1 MSPEAQTET
10 TSAAQ
15 NPQSTTF
22 TQPPAGSVQ
31 AEPAR
36 PKRRINPLLIA
47 IVLIVLVVVGLGYYL
62 YSRGF
67 EETDDAQVD
76 GHLNPIAARIDG
88 TIKAVYIDD
97 NQQVQAG
104 KLLVELDPRDY
115 QVALNQVTAQA
126 DQAQAQLAVSHPS
139 LPITRTGNRTDL
151 ATSQSELINAQ
162 SALDAAHHDYDSSVA
177 KLKESQAVNE
187 RAQADLQRYKALLDK
202 NEVARSE
209 YDQYKATA
217 DSQVQ
222 TVAANQ
228 SAVASAQAVIQQR
241 QAQLEEQ
248 RSKLQQTQTN
258 APLQVA
264 IREADIKGQQANV
277 EVAKSAI
284 EKAQLNLAYCQISAP
299 VTGVVTQ
306 RSAEVGARISAGQ
319 QLLMIV
325 QTSDLWI
332 TANYK
337 ETQLA
342 RMHPGQ
348 SVRIYVDALHETF
361 DGTVES
367 MPAITG
373 SRSSVLPPENATGNY
388 VKVIQRMPVRIHLNP
403 NQQGLDKLRPGMS
416 VEPKVRLD

>member
-1 MSPEAQTET
+1 MSPDAQTEPA
-10 TSAAQ
+10 SAAQ
-15 NPQSTTF
+15 NPQSATF
-22 TQPPAGSVQ
+22 TQPPAGSTP

-36 PKRRINPLLIA
+36 PKRRINPVLIA
-47 IVLIVLVVVGLGYYL
+47 VVLIVLLVIGLAYYL

-88 TIKAVYIDD
+88 TIKAVYVDD

-177 KLKESQAVNE
+177 RLKESQAVNE
-187 RAQADLQRYKALLDK
+187 RAQADLLRYKALLDK

-217 DSQVQ
+217 DSQIQ

-228 SAVASAQAVIQQR
+228 SAVASAQTVIQQR
-241 QAQLEEQ
+241 EAQLEEQ

-277 EVAKSAI
+277 EVAKSPRKSA
-284 EKAQLNLAYCQISAP
+284 AQSSLLPNSAP
-299 VTGVVTQ
+299 VTGVITPTQ
-306 RSAEVGARISAGQ
+306 RRSRRAHLRG
-319 QLLMIV
+319 
-325 QTSDLWI
+325 
-332 TANYK
+332 
-337 ETQLA
+337 
-342 RMHPGQ
+342 
-348 SVRIYVDALHETF
+348 
-361 DGTVES
+361 
-367 MPAITG
+367 PAITDDRANR
-373 SRSSVLPPENATGNY
+373 RSVDHRQLQRDATGPY
-388 VKVIQRMPVRIHLNP
+388 APRPIRSHLRR
-403 NQQGLDKLRPGMS
+403 RPA
-416 VEPKVRLD
+416 